1 MAHHLN
7 PAIGPA
13 INNNGGNALRR
24 THGRSRRYGW
34 LARVVYS
41 SYEAEYMLNAN
52 LYNKVRRRRPC
63 NSIFSLGES
72 GSSRRDLPILEF
84 VRHHCYI
91 AVVTSTPAAYYTD
104 LPIPIVFSLHN
115 RIVSY
120 MFANCDRE
128 GDDANSFF
136 ELIQNK

>member
-1 MAHHLN
+1 MPTYTTKSGDDV
-7 PAIGPA
+7 PAIA
-13 INNNGGNALRR
+13 FS
-24 THGRSRRYGW
+24 RS
-34 LARVVYS
+34 
-41 SYEAEYMLNAN
+41 
-52 LYNKVRRRRPC
+52 
-63 NSIFSLGES
+63 GES

-104 LPIPIVFSLHN
+104 LPIPIVFSLHT

-128 GDDANSFF
+128 GDDANSF
-136 ELIQNK
+136 LN